1 MQYIPVSFDTQS
13 YTDSA
18 FDFSAQENQTSSF
31 SGVLEKTV
39 RQNEQTVG
47 TADNTKDGKKFDAD
61 GDFDAEDSSVYSSRA
76 EIYSFFVPQEPRFN
90 QEELTQL
97 AKAFQNDNICIEA
110 QNALADIMNK
120 PEGPTLKE
128 LLAALAQS
136 TKGGNADLTANEIS
150 YLQNLA
156 GRANPDQPSLLYD
169 SIRYRD
175 GLTGMKALISS
186 LKQNP
191 TTMSMEELSAL
202 SKAFGLPEDVQK
214 GMQELLSSFDK
225 NKVLSSE
232 QVDSL
237 FKEAKALME
246 SRNENFNAMQK
257 SLEQNIKPLLD
268 SAKDREAQ
276 ERRDLMRENREV
288 LYSKALIEDTV
299 ITKAV
304 GEELNRTT
312 VNGEKLGEED
322 GSKANTAGTDSI
334 KQNAAEKSLPQG
346 AADKQ
351 DTEIVTARQVSL
363 LTAVKVQNE
372 RESTLKAENKLFEAS
387 QEEKLQSEEQSER
400 FGSAGQANESRQDF
414 SRGREEEFSRQSFAQ
429 ASYEERVLA
438 SLAGLQGVQTAAGFD
453 VNTANF
459 AGNAADVRSQVQ
471 DSVLTMMKNGAKR
484 LEVSLNPVELGQMA
498 VMLTMKDGEV
508 NAVIQTEKAESASL
522 INQQVEVIRQ
532 GLENQGFKV
541 QNIEV
546 EVGLSNYSDSNGGQ
560 SWESMQQHNNEQTF
574 RENLQNLNYLR
585 ALSRKGSTED
595 ATLAHNMQNIGSI
608 VTGRENNSPQ
618 GIHIIT

>member
-1 MQYIPVSFDTQS
+1 MQYIPISLDGAAYNAS
-13 YTDSA
+13 YA
-18 FDFSAQENQTSSF
+18 DFSSQENPISSF
-31 SGVLEKTV
+31 SSELDSAA
-39 RQNEQTVG
+39 RQNEQQF
-47 TADNTKDGKKFDAD
+47 ASAENSKDDE
-61 GDFDAEDSSVYSSRA
+61 DFDEEDSSVYSSRA

-90 QEELTQL
+90 TEELMQL
-97 AKAFQNDNICIEA
+97 AKAFQNDNVCIEA

-128 LLAALAQS
+128 LLSALAQS
-136 TKGGNADLTANEIS
+136 TKGGNADLTAKEIS

-169 SIRYRD
+169 SVRYQD
-175 GLTGMKALISS
+175 GLTGMKALISA

-191 TTMSMEELSAL
+191 TTMSTEELSVL
-202 SKAFGLPEDVQK
+202 SKAFGLPADVQN

-237 FKEAKALME
+237 FKEAKALLE

-257 SLEQNIKPLLD
+257 SVEQNIKPLLN
-268 SAKDREAQ
+268 SARDREAQ

-304 GEELNRTT
+304 GEDLNRTT
-312 VNGEKLGEED
+312 VNGKKLGEED
-322 GSKANTAGTDSI
+322 GKKVN
-334 KQNAAEKSLPQG
+334 

-351 DTEIVTARQVSL
+351 TVKIADSRQENVL
-363 LTAVKVQNE
+363 IATKVQDE
-372 RESTLKAENKLFEAS
+372 RESTLKAENKFFEAK
-387 QEEKLQSEEQSER
+387 QDQKIQAEEQYER
-400 FGSAGQANESRQDF
+400 FNSAEQGKENPQDF
-414 SRGREEEFSRQSFAQ
+414 SRGREDEFSRQSFAQ

-438 SLAGLQGVQTAAGFD
+438 GMAGLQGMQAAAGFD

-459 AGNAADVRSQVQ
+459 AGSAADIRSQVQ
-471 DSVLTMMKNGAKR
+471 DSVLTMMKNGTKR

-498 VMLTMKDGEV
+498 VVLTMKNGEV

-532 GLENQGFKV
+532 ELENQGFKV

-560 SWESMQQHNNEQTF
+560 SWESMQQHNDEQTF

-585 ALSRKGSTED
+585 ALSRKGSAED
-595 ATLAHNMQNIGSI
+595 AALAHNMQNIGSI
-608 VTGRENNSPQ
+608 MAGRENNSLQ